1 MSYKSSEETSSIQTQ
16 QSLKTT
22 PRCIIYSILLILG
35 FLGLIIGLSLF
46 IGLTLKSETPHTKF
60 NIVEASIMQFN
71 LTNNTLYYNFKV
83 TITVQNFHRDML
95 THEFI
100 AIASYKGNQLAS
112 VNMAPFILNSDN
124 IVMLEP
130 IVFEGNSGMVFK
142 PHQLVEYN
150 KETQLGIYNL
160 DLDLNVNRDL
170 THLHCPNF
178 KVPLISNGKVAPTF
192 NVTKCHKVDA
202 EYH

>member
-16 QSLKTT
+16 QSVKST
-22 PRCIIYSILLILG
+22 PRCIIFSILFILG
-35 FLGLIIGLSLF
+35 VLGLVIGLPIF
-46 IGLTLKSETPHTKF
+46 IGLKLETPHTKF

-83 TITVQNFHRDML
+83 TITVQNFHRKML
-95 THEFI
+95 THKVI
-100 AIASYKGNQLAS
+100 AIASYKGNQLAL
-112 VNMAPFILNSDN
+112 VNMAPFILNSKN
-124 IVMLEP
+124 IIMLEP
-130 IVFEGNSGMVFK
+130 IVFEGNSGMIFK

-160 DLDLNVNRDL
+160 DLDLNVNRYS
-170 THLHCPNF
+170 THLHCPNL
-178 KVPLISNGKVAPTF
+178 KVPLVSNGKVAPTF

-202 EYH
+202 EYD